1 MIQVRGRV
9 RRGRELVLAARPL
22 LRLACYRSHERG
34 WNLTILT
41 YPKFC
46 LDKGESL
53 NRVNSYQAT
62 QFRIWATKTL
72 KEFII

>member
-53 NRVNSYQAT
+53 NHTYESMR
-62 QFRIWATKTL
+62 FFWAVSGPFL
-72 KEFII
+72 KKDF